1 MAPFAAHIIASW
13 NTYVREGRCKATSK
27 RKGLIAVSFD
37 QRNHG
42 SREVSAIANEAW
54 RSGNENHA
62 PDMFSCYAGTA
73 VDTSLL
79 IDYLSSYIFP
89 QGEVKITQNLV
100 LGISLG
106 GHAAWHCVMQDS
118 RISAAAVVIGCP
130 DYVRMMSDRARLSKR
145 KTWTE
150 TDGKGFL
157 GSKDFGWGLVEACS
171 KVDPAGAVWG
181 VLGRGRDVQGEV
193 FEGISEGD
201 RGKLMPSMTRW
212 FGNKRVLCL
221 SGGNDKLVPYK
232 MGEPFLRWLKEANG
246 KGGWFEGSGFVL
258 EDVVFDGV
266 GHEVSPFSISS

>member
-1 MAPFAAHIIASW
+1 M
-13 NTYVREGRCKATSK
+13 
-27 RKGLIAVSFD
+27 SFD

-42 SREVSAIANEAW
+42 TREVSAIANEAW

-79 IDYLSSYIFP
+79 LIDYLSSYIFP
-89 QGEVKITQNLV
+89 EGNVKIVQNLV

-118 RISAAAVVIGCP
+118 RISSAVVIIGCP

-145 KTWTE
+145 KSWME
-150 TDGKGFL
+150 GQGRGFL
-157 GSKDFGWGLVEACS
+157 GSRDFGTGLVDACGR
-171 KVDPAGAVWG
+171 VDPAGAVWG
-181 VLGRGRDVQGEV
+181 VLGRKREGQGEV
-193 FEGISEGD
+193 FEGIGEEE
-201 RGKLMPSMTRW
+201 RGKLMPAMTRW
-212 FGNKRVLCL
+212 FGNKRILCL
-221 SGGNDKLVPYK
+221 SGGADKLVPYK

-246 KGGWFEGSGFVL
+246 KGGWFQGSGLVL

-266 GHEVSPFSISS
+266 GHEVKSIPSLPGSKA